1 MKQAAFSSRIPTGL
15 RVPKNSR
22 TYQETVGD
30 GCGAKRNRFA
40 GKIVKNANNQ
50 QSELESDPSNIAD
63 RTWNQLLNKEYVYP
77 DEDWIQD
84 ETPPPLVP
92 SDNDQFPVK
101 HISRMT
107 TKICLIG
114 NR

>member
-15 RVPKNSR
+15 RVPKSSR
-22 TYQETVGD
+22 AYQGTEGD
-30 GCGAKRNRFA
+30 GCGAKRDRLA
-40 GKIVKNANNQ
+40 GQIVKNANDQ
-50 QSELESDPSNIAD
+50 QSELKSDSSNIAD
-63 RTWNQLLNKEYVYP
+63 RTWNQVWNKEYVYP
-77 DEDWIQD
+77 DEDWIQN

-92 SDNDQFPVK
+92 SDNYQFPVK
-101 HISRMT
+101 QISRMK